1 MRTLVLLLLSV
12 VILLALAGIASA
24 ADTLSSTMSRY
35 GNESTPPVAVDNQ
48 AHIISPTATDSG
60 FAPLRLEVS
69 TIVTPTATLTPTL
82 TLQTGRVIPG
92 YDRDTMEFTLWFIAP
107 DDKARDL
114 KIVLSD
120 LVKGDGTSILPGTR
134 VITKEV
140 SWTPPLMEKRF
151 QLTFPP
157 QTILNQGTYT
167 GTLTIMAGDSMKSF
181 TFNLVLPQ
189 RELAISDQRD
199 QGANPQVRLAFTR
212 ILPLSILPDALNDH
226 NLLSVNFEFPLG
238 LPRASDRLLIYE
250 KEGAGPVRAIS
261 IPPAKV
267 TNKAGAM
274 GIVAFTPD
282 AQAIGSDHPVLTVD
296 ITAKGIRGTGLYT
309 GTTTLRSL
317 DLSSS
322 RTLEVTLSVTD
333 FFLWPLLVIVLGVVF
348 SNWMASRVDLE
359 KNSEYQRLLIEQV
372 RQEALKL
379 RAGVAER
386 PEYIKSVETQ
396 VLELLDEATESLN
409 LGDFGRAATKRTQA
423 EEELKELRLLYAI
436 HSLERETTDYRNGDP
451 EPDQP
456 KAKEVYQKL
465 YQQLQAMMEEARNKI
480 TEGKITESQTK
491 LDEVKG
497 LFQDYKAHFRE
508 ARERIEEA
516 EKSIDENE
524 PGWGALKEAKEHFES
539 LRFRQAFEMAVRAL
553 QQKKE
558 GKVERK
564 EITLTIDCITDKR
577 FHFAGEPLEFVV
589 TPSRGELGQ
598 EREEY
603 TWHFNGQEKKTKE
616 PRCSHIFPIRDH
628 GSADKKEYTVKIDAK
643 LPGEPIPRAELPVT
657 LYKPNF
663 TVHCEEADAERR
675 VAGIPLTFKI
685 LRVSQQRDQV
695 ASEADFTFDWSVDLN
710 AQSISQA
717 ENQGPV
723 WQFTFKERGDYIVK
737 AMLQLKRKEQVTT
750 ESEQVT
756 YEAKDTFRIK
766 PSPFTQARADYQR
779 SRRLTAAGVSIFAG
793 VVGLVYIQFFQTAF
807 GSLQEY
813 VLAFLWGAGVDHL
826 NRGFPTTATQVFE
839 KIQGLFK
846 RSPQPAG

>member
-1 MRTLVLLLLSV
+1 
-12 VILLALAGIASA
+12 
-24 ADTLSSTMSRY
+24 
-35 GNESTPPVAVDNQ
+35 
-48 AHIISPTATDSG
+48 
-60 FAPLRLEVS
+60 
-69 TIVTPTATLTPTL
+69 
-82 TLQTGRVIPG
+82 
-92 YDRDTMEFTLWFIAP
+92 MEFTLWFIAP

-120 LVKGDGTSILPGTR
+120 LVKGDGTSVLPGAR

-140 SWTPPLMEKRF
+140 SWTPPLMEKHF

-189 RELAISDQRD
+189 RELAISDQRE

-250 KEGAGPVRAIS
+250 KEDTGPVRAIS

-282 AQAIGSDHPVLTVD
+282 AQAIGSDHPALTVD

-309 GTTTLRSL
+309 GTTTLRSP
-317 DLSSS
+317 DLSSP

-348 SNWMASRVDLE
+348 SNWMASRVNLE
-359 KNSEYQRLLIEQV
+359 QNPEYQQLLIEQV

-379 RAGVAER
+379 RASVAER

-423 EEELKELRLLYAI
+423 DEELKKLRLLYAI

-480 TEGKITESQTK
+480 AEGKMAEGQAQ
-491 LDEVKG
+491 LDKAKEQ
-497 LFQDYKAHFRE
+497 FTDYKAHFRE

-524 PGWGALKEAKEHFES
+524 PGWGALKEAREHFES
-539 LRFRQAFEMAVRAL
+539 LRFKQAFEMAVRAL
-553 QQKKE
+553 QQAE
-558 GKVERK
+558 EKVERA
-564 EITLTIDCITDKR
+564 EITLTIDCITPEAFR
-577 FHFAGEPLEFVV
+577 FAGEPLEFVV
-589 TPSRGELGQ
+589 TPSRGDLGH

-603 TWHFNGQEKKTKE
+603 TWYFNGQEKKTKE

-628 GSADKKEYTVKIDAK
+628 GGADKKEYTVKIDAVLGGQK
-643 LPGEPIPRAELPVT
+643 IPSAEIKVT
-657 LYKPNF
+657 LNKPKF
-663 TVHCEEADAERR
+663 AVRCEEVDAERR

-685 LRVSQQRDQV
+685 LRVSQKPDQV
-695 ASEADFTFDWSVDLN
+695 ASESDFTFDWSVDLN

-807 GSLQEY
+807 GS
-813 VLAFLWGAGVDHL
+813 
-826 NRGFPTTATQVFE
+826 
-839 KIQGLFK
+839 
-846 RSPQPAG
+846 